1 MQRKRKFELR
11 LKLNRNYSVQRK
23 WCPIAG
29 LVDFNI
35 GPVNSVLN
43 LLDRRGK
50 WNFLRNYNHKRTVM
64 FVSNLLIIRLV
75 KMTFGLVHA
84 NCSLPK
90 WEAVK
95 LTFFAPWTKCND
107 NCAIMLCELPIQ
119 SWPPFQGLFSYMK
132 FAVIIIFVFVFIDI
146 FVVQLQCH
154 SFIYYKQVLLTPST
168 LKFNGMQIFYR
179 LSSSQW

>member
-1 MQRKRKFELR
+1 MKTGIGQSKY
-11 LKLNRNYSVQRK
+11 RNLTLFHVVWSVPAK
-23 WCPIAG
+23 A
-29 LVDFNI
+29 
-35 GPVNSVLN
+35 
-43 LLDRRGK
+43 
-50 WNFLRNYNHKRTVM
+50 FLTVT
-64 FVSNLLIIRLV
+64 FVPTLLIIGLV

-84 NCSLPK
+84 NCSLPE
-90 WEAVK
+90 WQAVK

-107 NCAIMLCELPIQ
+107 NCAIILCELAIQ

-154 SFIYYKQVLLTPST
+154 SFIYYIQILLTPST
-168 LKFNGMQIFYR
+168 LKFNGMEIFYR